1 MNAICAKSN
10 AKPELWHRHAQ
21 VRDFLLRG
29 LLLAFL
35 CWSCDS
41 LTAQTASAVRQSNAT
56 STRPIIRKLPKAK
69 PAEVIQLASA
79 DSLDL
84 AEESIAGSTSISSM
98 AGTKSIPGT
107 KSIVQPA
114 AYDELVIPNALKA
127 KKAEEISL
135 ASDAPIPDEMVQAAC
150 DAGPGA
156 YSMYDYVK
164 SDKSAGKHYFLLD
177 WSRADLWVGTS
188 SFVNPGGLFL
198 NNAGATAGQV
208 QGSFGFQ
215 EGFNFGSQLPS
226 LLAGQI
232 GSQFGMRFIQSN
244 LEGSTLSNTSRNQ
257 MFLTAGLFRRV
268 DYGIQGGAVIDY
280 FHQQWIERVDLLQVR
295 GELSF
300 LFSPVHELGFRFT
313 ENGRNSS
320 QSVTIPSSVTTLTA
334 RSRTLDTYR
343 FFARRR
349 FGDCSASLVEVH
361 LGTSNDGGV
370 VMGTLLQ
377 TPLTGQLGL
386 ESSAMYFSPKQSA
399 TQPKNLEA
407 WCVGIA
413 LVWTPGRAFGTNRD
427 YNRPLFEVAGN
438 SSLIQA
444 RP

>member
-1 MNAICAKSN
+1 MILGCFFSG
-10 AKPELWHRHAQ
+10 
-21 VRDFLLRG
+21 RDRI
-29 LLLAFL
+29 
-35 CWSCDS
+35 D
-41 LTAQTASAVRQSNAT
+41 AQTVSSVRAT
-56 STRPIIRKLPKAK
+56 TQDSSRPIVRKLPKAK
-69 PAEVIQLASA
+69 SPADAIPSKIVSASLA
-79 DSLDL
+79 DPI
-84 AEESIAGSTSISSM
+84 IANTR
-98 AGTKSIPGT
+98 
-107 KSIVQPA
+107 SIVQPA
-114 AYDELVIPNALKA
+114 AYDEQVIPNALATSKA
-127 KKAEEISL
+127 DEAIKL
-135 ASDAPIPDEMVQAAC
+135 SDAPLPAAMDVSDC

-164 SDKSAGKHYFLLD
+164 SDKKVGTHYFLLD
-177 WSRADLWVGTS
+177 WSRADLWVGTT
-188 SFVNPGGLFL
+188 SFVNPAGVFL
-198 NNAGATAGQV
+198 NNAGATVGQV
-208 QGSFGFQ
+208 EGSFGFQ

-226 LLAGQI
+226 LLSGQL

-244 LEGSTLSNTSRNQ
+244 LEGSTVSNTSRNQ

-268 DYGIQGGAVIDY
+268 DYGFQGGAVVDY

-320 QSVTIPSSVTTLTA
+320 TRVTIPSVGTTVTA

-349 FGDCSASLVEVH
+349 FGACSASLAEVH

-370 VMGTLLQ
+370 VLGMLLQ
-377 TPLTGQLGL
+377 NPLTGQLGL
-386 ESSAMYFSPKQSA
+386 ESSATYFSPKQSTA
-399 TQPKNLEA
+399 RPQNAEA
-407 WCVGIA
+407 WSLGIA
-413 LVWTPGRAFGTNRD
+413 IVWTPGRAFGTNRD

-438 SSLIQA
+438 SSLIHA